1 METKERENM
10 NTSLIRENIGEGVE
24 HLKMKFV
31 GKKYHTQPTS
41 TRTKRKQFLHEI
53 QKLAVDVTF
62 IQMTAKKGTNKNV
75 EREVS
80 VMYK

>member
-41 TRTKRKQFLHEI
+41 TRTKRK
-53 QKLAVDVTF
+53 
-62 IQMTAKKGTNKNV
+62 
-75 EREVS
+75 
-80 VMYK
+80 